1 MIHKACIVDH
11 AGEAV
16 LEFLLLMKDQELNIK
31 GIQNAHELIA
41 ITAWYL
47 WWDRRQLV
55 HEGKLQDAN
64 QTSMGARAITAN
76 YVNAYSPKATHKTGG
91 WSIPPRGFVK
101 LNVDASFDHDPLQG
115 TTGAVLRADKG
126 RFIVGGN

>member
-16 LEFLLLMKDQELNIK
+16 LEFLLLMKAQELNIK

-41 ITAWYL
+41 ITTWYL

-55 HEGKLQDAN
+55 HEGKLHDAN
-64 QTSMGARAITAN
+64 QTSMG
-76 YVNAYSPKATHKTGG
+76 
-91 WSIPPRGFVK
+91 
-101 LNVDASFDHDPLQG
+101 L
-115 TTGAVLRADKG
+115 VL
-126 RFIVGGN
+126 